1 MDVLVTDCGIAVNP
15 LCPDLMECLDNAG
28 IPHITTEALKKKAY
42 SLVGRPDDLE
52 WEDKVVAV
60 LEARDGTILD
70 VVRKIKPFILAMILV
85 LGGYI
90 SLDGVESMIKAG
102 FSSTAPTAA
111 LFVFSVLYFGIMTDA
126 GMFDVIIGKLMKLVG
141 NSVIGVTV

>member
-42 SLVGRPDDLE
+42 SLVGRP

-60 LEARDGTILD
+60 LEARDGTTLD